1 MSLIIIL
8 LSILISVFIFLFFFN
23 SRQLHAKALIK
34 RIENYTCNI
43 TVKNKRNTGYLK
55 YKFFLEER
63 NLINILGIR
72 IKTIEGLFV
81 FRFFLS
87 LSFLIFIIIIGFFSG
102 NNFLLVAV
110 LIAFLLFFVPSEIF
124 KSKIRSI
131 SKNILREIPDVL
143 DILSSLIKAGLN
155 LDEAINYYSNN
166 YKGEVSRL
174 FKLVVV
180 KIYEGQRKKDAYN
193 CIAKLSFCNEFRT
206 IIKIIIQADLIG
218 NPINIVL
225 KELSKAIRN
234 NQRDQL
240 KIRSERLE
248 NSLML
253 IIFVFM
259 FIPMMVLFLLPII
272 PQLKMLF

>member
-1 MSLIIIL
+1 MSLMIIL

-23 SRQLHAKALIK
+23 SRQLHAKSLIK

-55 YKFFLEER
+55 HKFFLEER
-63 NLINILGIR
+63 NLINILGVR

-87 LSFLIFIIIIGFFSG
+87 LSFLIFIIIVGFFSG
-102 NNFLLVAV
+102 NNFLLPAV

-124 KSKIRSI
+124 KSRIKSI

-155 LDEAINYYSNN
+155 LDEAISYYSNN
-166 YKGEVSRL
+166 YKGEVSQL
-174 FKLVVV
+174 FKLVLI

-206 IIKIIIQADLIG
+206 IIKIIIQADSIG

-225 KELSKAIRN
+225 KELSRAIRN

-240 KIRSERLE
+240 KIRSEKLE

-272 PQLKMLF
+272 PQLKMIF

>member
-1 MSLIIIL
+1 MSLMIIL

-23 SRQLHAKALIK
+23 SRQLHAKSLIK

-55 YKFFLEER
+55 HKFFLEER
-63 NLINILGIR
+63 NLINILGVR

-87 LSFLIFIIIIGFFSG
+87 LSFLIFIIIVGFFSG
-102 NNFLLVAV
+102 NNFLLAAV

-124 KSKIRSI
+124 KSRIKSI

-155 LDEAINYYSNN
+155 LDEAISYYSNN

-174 FKLVVV
+174 FKLVLI

-206 IIKIIIQADLIG
+206 IIKIIIQADSIG

-225 KELSKAIRN
+225 KELSRAIRN

-240 KIRSERLE
+240 KIRSEKLE

-272 PQLKMLF
+272 PQLKMIF

>member
-1 MSLIIIL
+1 MSLMIIL

-23 SRQLHAKALIK
+23 SRQLHAKSLIK

-55 YKFFLEER
+55 HKFFLEER
-63 NLINILGIR
+63 NLINILGVR

-87 LSFLIFIIIIGFFSG
+87 LSFLIFIIIVGFFSG

-124 KSKIRSI
+124 KSRIKNI

-155 LDEAINYYSNN
+155 LDEAISYYSNN

-174 FKLVVV
+174 FKLVLI

-206 IIKIIIQADLIG
+206 IIKIIIQADSIG

-225 KELSKAIRN
+225 KELSRAIRN

-240 KIRSERLE
+240 KIRSEKLE

-272 PQLKMLF
+272 PQLKMIF